1 MKRNYFL
8 DYEMYKISKFIWTFN
23 FIDNIFNNYKEISS
37 ICVINKQIIYF
48 VNVDQY
54 SMRYITH
61 H

>member
-1 MKRNYFL
+1 MKRKYFL
-8 DYEMYKISKFIWTFN
+8 DYEMYKISKFIQTFN

-37 ICVINKQIIYF
+37 ICIINKQIIYF